1 MTHYPSWK
9 KHKIR
14 KDGRNILA
22 VFILIVLVF
31 AITNGIAKSFSLK
44 KYFSQSDWDSKS
56 PFMSVLTTSP
66 PSVFIFQKDPKRLVL
81 FKLDENAFLATIGR
95 GTLQK
100 TSDLFSKEDEEKIA
114 KILSLNL
121 GVDVEKYVRL
131 KEKIPIDTESV
142 RNLFKNFASIVA
154 PLKIVAGTYDKQI
167 EKTNITRTDL
177 LKLWW
182 QLKGISVDKVEL
194 VDLAGYEEE
203 IITDDNTKV
212 LGVEEESIRLK
223 MSQYLENR
231 YLDAQKTNIE
241 IFNESEVA
249 DASKLAAVFAASA
262 GFNVTSIEQSYTIS
276 EATRII
282 AKDKNSYN
290 VSYLASIFNCDIVSE
305 SNGQGADITV
315 VIGRDFASNY
325 FE

>member
-1 MTHYPSWK
+1 M
-9 KHKIR
+9 R
-14 KDGRNILA
+14 KDGKNILA

-31 AITNGIAKSFSLK
+31 AITNGIVKSFSLK

-56 PFMSVLTTSP
+56 PFISILTTSP

-81 FKLDENAFLATIGR
+81 FKLDDNAYLTTGGR

-100 TSDLFSKEDEEKIA
+100 TSDIFLKEGGEKIA

-121 GVDVEKYVRL
+121 GVDAEKYVL
-131 KEKIPIDTESV
+131 FKEKVPAEKDSV

-154 PLKIVAGTYDKQI
+154 PLKIVAGEYNKQI
-167 EKTNITRTDL
+167 ENTNITRIDL

-182 QLKGISVDKVEL
+182 QLKGISVEKLELVEL
-194 VDLAGYEEE
+194 SPYKEE
-203 IITDDNTKV
+203 IITADNKKV
-212 LGVEEESIRLK
+212 LGVEEESIRLRIG
-223 MSQYLENR
+223 QYLENR
-231 YLDAQKTNIE
+231 YLDQEQVNVE
-241 IFNESEVA
+241 IVNS
-249 DASKLAAVFAASA
+249 SKIPGALQLAADFASSA
-262 GFNVTSIEQSYTIS
+262 GFSVIQAEQSSQIS
-276 EATRII
+276 EKTQII

-290 VSYLASIFNCDIVSE
+290 VSYLASIFDCDIVSE